1 MSQNDLNGRM
11 LGAAT
16 FDAWHRYSAV
26 YRREL
31 GGPVVAPAHISTDVV
46 NGVRRSFVKSRFQM
60 AKGVALTFDGVRF
73 ETVGAEFVFFCL
85 YDGEAPAI
93 VCVVPTP
100 PSRG

>member
-1 MSQNDLNGRM
+1 M